1 MKLSWYQCDQ
11 MLKSNKSCPIV
22 VTRQFLLKS
31 DVVQNCPE
39 RICRQVLLKIAQSG
53 HTFGFASNQRT
64 KETLFRSRNGIRS
77 AHYSLI
83 AAKTLLNL
91 NLYFELQLCFK
102 IGFDSSLWSILVKF
116 TLVNYDSRVVI

>member
-1 MKLSWYQCDQ
+1 MFFKIAQKVDYYLGYFC
-11 MLKSNKSCPIV
+11 K
-22 VTRQFLLKS
+22 
-31 DVVQNCPE
+31 

-53 HTFGFASNQRT
+53 YTGWYPPFGFASNQRT

-102 IGFDSSLWSILVKF
+102 IGFVAACGQSLKNLRS
-116 TLVNYDSRVVI
+116 